1 MVNLKKNLAVVFF
14 AAACFCI
21 FPQNSAGSSNES
33 SQNTEIS
40 ALEQKINS
48 SFNAES
54 SSSASNQVTLTAKPV
69 SSVGMFIRMIFV
81 LIIVI
86 GLIYGVLWFI
96 KNKTNVVKTD
106 DDFLRRVAYI
116 DIAPGKSVEVITLI
130 DRAYLI
136 GVTEGSINLLGEI
149 SDKELINAMN
159 LNADKKQNTKH
170 PLNFNDVL
178 NLFMAKGKTQN
189 VFSETERKMD
199 NMFENRGERQ

>member
-21 FPQNSAGSSNES
+21 FPQNSADSSNES

-189 VFSETERKMD
+189 VFSETEHKMD